1 MRRTTHGQASVSP
14 ARRRLSAGK
23 RLQQRWPALRHALAA
38 GAILGLAGGVLS
50 VLPQLWALQ
59 ESFDLW
65 ALFELRGPR
74 RPPADFA
81 LVTID
86 RGSTE
91 RISLPRDPAAYGR
104 CSDLR
109 VGGVAA
115 THQKLPPPHLAAR
128 WPRCVHERVL
138 HAVNGAGPRLIVLD
152 ISFRPRAG
160 ASTDDH
166 RVDEA
171 QDRALA
177 REIAAP
183 GNVLAARRFDLV
195 PRPDVSEARTRR
207 DFFTTPSELSPVIEA
222 AALGSGPFPLAA
234 GVFGRVDGFAGF
246 DGTDTPSASLPALA
260 VHALLADAYGDF
272 ARLLAR
278 ASPRDADL
286 LPMPAQS
293 LRDWQPLQ
301 AHSLLIRNLLRT
313 HPDIAQRM
321 RELIGGPDGEALA
334 EQRRAE
340 VERLLSLYSGPA
352 VRYFNFY
359 GYPGS
364 FTAVSYAD
372 VLSAEGSDRLSALR
386 DKIVVVGFSEL
397 AEAQQDEHYP
407 SVYTSTAGIKLSGAE
422 LLATAVANLM
432 GEASVVPLAPP
443 ARFAIEMGAGLLL
456 MLALIGLPGAR
467 GLVAALAL
475 TLAYVVTARGLFA
488 HTALWLPL
496 LVPVAL
502 QLPAGAIYAL
512 AHQLL
517 EANRKRE
524 EMRRLFG
531 KFLPE
536 DVIDGLLDKRA
547 ALDSVREPVYGVC
560 MATDAE
566 RFTSLAENMHPAQ
579 HARYLDRYFEALF
592 PPITGHAGRISD
604 VTGDAVLAFWTGE
617 DTDLSM
623 HARAAGAALE
633 LLASVDQFNAAS
645 PGARLP
651 TRVGIASGPITT
663 TPIGAFNHY
672 EFRPVGDTVVT
683 ATRLQELN
691 KVLGTRTTAS
701 ESAVR
706 GLDGFLLR
714 DLGTFLLRG
723 KSVPTHVF
731 EVVGERA
738 IASADTLQLCLEF
751 ALALDALRSGR
762 SEDALE
768 RFRRTRARYPQD
780 GPTAFYVRWLSSN
793 PPWDGG
799 AIPQP

>member
-1 MRRTTHGQASVSP
+1 MRRTTDGQSSLP
-14 ARRRLSAGK
+14 AARHRTSWRK
-23 RLQQRWPALRHALAA
+23 WLQQRWPALRHGVAA
-38 GAILGLAGGVLS
+38 GVILGAAGGILS
-50 VLPQLWALQ
+50 ALPPLWTLQ
-59 ESFDLW
+59 EGFDLW
-65 ALFELRGPR
+65 ALFGLRGPQ
-74 RPPADFA
+74 PAPEDFA

-86 RGSTE
+86 RRSAE
-91 RISLPRDPAAYGR
+91 SISLPRDPAAYGR
-104 CSDLR
+104 CSDLS
-109 VGGVAA
+109 VGSVSP
-115 THQKLPPPHLAAR
+115 THQKMPPPHLASR

-138 HAVNGAGPRLIVLD
+138 QAVTASGPRLVVLD

-160 ASTDDH
+160 VSADDN

-177 REIAAP
+177 REIAAA
-183 GNVLAARRFDLV
+183 GNVLVARRFDLV
-195 PRPDVSEARTRR
+195 PRPEASQVRTRQ
-207 DFFTTPSELSPVIEA
+207 DFLTTPSELSPAIEA
-222 AALGSGPFPLAA
+222 AALGSAPFPLATGA
-234 GVFGRVDGFAGF
+234 FGRVDGFAAFG
-246 DGTDTPSASLPALA
+246 GTDTPSSSLPALA

-278 ASPRDADL
+278 ASPRDAEL
-286 LPMPAQS
+286 LPAEAQS

-301 AHSLLIRNLLRT
+301 AHCLLIRNLLRS
-313 HPDIAQRM
+313 HPDVAQRVG
-321 RELIGGPDGEALA
+321 ELLDSPDADFITGR
-334 EQRRAE
+334 RRAG
-340 VERLLSLYSGPA
+340 VQALLSMYSGPG

-364 FTAVSYAD
+364 FTTLSYAD
-372 VLSAEGSDRLSALR
+372 VLGAGAAEKLAGLR
-386 DKIVVVGFSEL
+386 GKTVVVGFSEL
-397 AEAQQDEHYP
+397 AEVQQDEHYP
-407 SVYTSTAGIKLSGAE
+407 SVYTNAAGIKLSGAE
-422 LLATAVANLM
+422 LLATAIANLA
-432 GEASVVPLAPP
+432 GERSVTPLAPL
-443 ARFAIEMGAGLLL
+443 ARSAVAAAAGVTLMLLL
-456 MLALIGLPGAR
+456 LGSPGVR
-467 GLVAALAL
+467 GLIAAVGL
-475 TLAYVVTARGLFA
+475 TLAYVITARSLFL
-488 HTALWLPL
+488 HYALWLPL
-496 LVPVAL
+496 LVPAAL
-502 QLPAGAIYAL
+502 QMPAGAIYAL

-524 EMRRLFG
+524 ELRRLFG
-531 KFLPE
+531 KFLPD

-547 ALDSVREPVYGVC
+547 ALDSTREPVYGVC

-566 RFTSLAENMHPAQ
+566 RFTSLAENMHPTQ
-579 HARYLDRYFEALF
+579 LARYLDRYFEAVF
-592 PPITGHAGRISD
+592 PPITGHEGKISD
-604 VTGDAVLAFWTGE
+604 VTGDAVLAFWTGG
-617 DTDLSM
+617 DTDLHM

-633 LLASVDQFNAAS
+633 LLASVEQFNAAS

-691 KVLGTRTTAS
+691 KVLGTRTTAA
-701 ESAVR
+701 ESAIR
-706 GLDGFLLR
+706 GLDEFLLR

-731 EVVGERA
+731 EVVGERSS
-738 IASADTLQLCLEF
+738 ASGDTLQLCLEF

-762 SEDALE
+762 REDALE